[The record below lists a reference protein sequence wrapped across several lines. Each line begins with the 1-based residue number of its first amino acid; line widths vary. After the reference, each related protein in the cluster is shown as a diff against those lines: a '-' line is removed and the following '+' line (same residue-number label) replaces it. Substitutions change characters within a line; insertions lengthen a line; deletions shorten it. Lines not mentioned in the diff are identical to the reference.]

1 MTKEKVI
8 ELLELDL
15 VGYKSLLEV
24 SKDND
29 NRKHFKEKIEA
40 FEIAIKLIKDD
51 GAVG

>member
-1 MTKEKVI
+1 MKKERVI
-8 ELLELDL
+8 ELLKSDL
-15 VGYKSLLEV
+15 VGYKALLEV

-29 NRKHFKEKIEA
+29 NNKHFKEKIEA